1 MFSLYLRAAVAAS
14 LLAHASTASGPAF
27 AAASEY
33 KFEVAGPVTQAGK
46 ASVVPVKLVKEG
58 KPVAGA
64 VVFEAKA
71 DMGPM
76 QMETMTA
83 PVQRLPEGPAGTYKL
98 QLEPGMAGKWALHL
112 AAKVNGETETVRG
125 DLVVDLKP

>member
-14 LLAHASTASGPAF
+14 LLTLASAASAPAF

-33 KFEVAGPVTQAGK
+33 KFEVACPVTQAGK
-46 ASVVPVKLVKEG
+46 ASVVAVKLVKDG
-58 KPVAGA
+58 KPVPGA

-76 QMETMTA
+76 QMETMTV

-98 QLEPGMAGKWALHL
+98 QLEPSMAGKWALHL

-125 DLVVDLKP
+125 DLVVDLKQ

>member
-1 MFSLYLRAAVAAS
+1 MFSLRMYAAVAAS
-14 LLAHASTASGPAF
+14 LIALASVPAF
-27 AAASEY
+27 AAAADY
-33 KFEVAGPVTQAGK
+33 KFELAGPITQAGK
-46 ASVVPVKLVKEG
+46 ASVVPVKLVKDG
-58 KPVAGA
+58 KAVTGA
-64 VVFEAKA
+64 VLFEAKA

-83 PVQRLPEGPAGTYKL
+83 PVQRPTEGPDGTYKL

-112 AAKVNGETETVRG
+112 AAKVQGETETVRG